1 MIPSRIL
8 GLAASALTIL
18 ALGACG
24 GGSDKEDA
32 EQTVRDI
39 ASATSDSDGDKFC
52 GLVTDEF
59 LEQTTGAKG
68 DKAKDACKKQI
79 DSLKDA
85 DLKVNKIT
93 KTEVDG
99 DNATVTAELESSGQ
113 KRPQVFKLKKED
125 GDYKLASANQ

>member
-1 MIPSRIL
+1 MISPRIL
-8 GLAASALTIL
+8 GLAACLLTIL

-79 DSLKDA
+79 DSLKNA

>member
-1 MIPSRIL
+1 MISPRIL
-8 GLAASALTIL
+8 GLAASLLTIL
-18 ALGACG
+18 VLGACG
-24 GGSDKEDA
+24 GGSDKENA

-52 GLVTDEF
+52 ELVTDEF

-68 DKAKDACKKQI
+68 DKARDACKKQI
-79 DSLKDA
+79 DSLKNA

>member
-1 MIPSRIL
+1 MTSSRIL

-24 GGSDKEDA
+24 GGSDKENA
-32 EQTVRDI
+32 EKAVRDI
-39 ASATSDSDGDKFC
+39 ASATSDSDGEKFC

-68 DKAKDACKKQI
+68 DKAKDACKKHI

-85 DLKVNKIT
+85 VLKVNKIT
-93 KTEVDG
+93 KTEVNG
-99 DNATVTAELESSGQ
+99 DNASVTAELESSGQ

>member
-1 MIPSRIL
+1 MSRSRIA
-8 GLAASALTIL
+8 GFVASLIAII

-39 ASATSDSDGDKFC
+39 AAATTDSDGGKFC
-52 GLVTDEF
+52 DLVTDKF

-79 DSLKDA
+79 DSLKNA
-85 DLKVNKIT
+85 ELKVSKINKT
-93 KTEVDG
+93 TVDG
-99 DNATVTAELESSGQ
+99 DNATVEAELESSGQ
-113 KRPQVFKLKKED
+113 KRPQVFRLMKED
-125 GDYKLASANQ
+125 GEFKLASANQ

>member
-1 MIPSRIL
+1 MPAVAACA
-8 GLAASALTIL
+8 LAAL
-18 ALGACG
+18 AFGACG
-24 GGSDKEDA
+24 GGNDKEDA

-39 ASATSDSDGDKFC
+39 ASATTESDGDKFC

-79 DSLKDA
+79 DSLKNA

-125 GDYKLASANQ
+125 GDFKLASANQ

>member
-1 MIPSRIL
+1 MISPRIL
-8 GLAASALTIL
+8 GLAASVLTIL

-79 DSLKDA
+79 DSLKNA

>member
-1 MIPSRIL
+1 MISPRIL
-8 GLAASALTIL
+8 GLAASVLTIL

-52 GLVTDEF
+52 DLVTDEF

-79 DSLKDA
+79 DSLKNA

-125 GDYKLASANQ
+125 GNYKLASANQ

>member
-1 MIPSRIL
+1 MISPRIL
-8 GLAASALTIL
+8 GLAASLLTIL

-24 GGSDKEDA
+24 GGSDKENA

-52 GLVTDEF
+52 DLVTDEF

-68 DKAKDACKKQI
+68 DKARDACKKQI
-79 DSLKDA
+79 DSLKNA

>member
-52 GLVTDEF
+52 KLVTDKF

-79 DSLKDA
+79 DSLKNA

>member
-1 MIPSRIL
+1 MIPPRLL
-8 GLAASALTIL
+8 GLAACVLTIL

-79 DSLKDA
+79 DSLKNA

-99 DNATVTAELESSGQ
+99 DTATVTAELESSGQ

>member
-1 MIPSRIL
+1 MISPRIL

-52 GLVTDEF
+52 DLVTDEF

-79 DSLKDA
+79 DSLKNA

>member
-1 MIPSRIL
+1 MISPRIL
-8 GLAASALTIL
+8 GLAASLLTIL
-18 ALGACG
+18 VLGACG
-24 GGSDKEDA
+24 GGSDKENA

-52 GLVTDEF
+52 DLVTDEF

-68 DKAKDACKKQI
+68 DKARDACKKQI
-79 DSLKDA
+79 DSLKNA

>member
-1 MIPSRIL
+1 MTSSRIL
-8 GLAASALTIL
+8 VLAASALTIL
-18 ALGACG
+18 ALGGCG
-24 GGSDKEDA
+24 GGSDKENA
-32 EQTVRDI
+32 EKTVRDI